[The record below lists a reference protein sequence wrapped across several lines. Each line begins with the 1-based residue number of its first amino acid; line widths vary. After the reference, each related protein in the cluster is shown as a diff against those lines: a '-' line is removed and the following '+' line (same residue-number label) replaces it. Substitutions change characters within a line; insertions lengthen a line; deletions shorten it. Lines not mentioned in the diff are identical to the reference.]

1 MLRQKLTDD
10 MKTAMKSG
18 DKERLGTI
26 RLIISEMKKL
36 DVATAESKELDDT
49 GIQQLM
55 TKMLKQRRDSITAF
69 RGGGREDLAAKEE
82 AEVAIIEAY
91 LPRQMDEAASKVA
104 IAALIA
110 EVGAAGPK
118 DMGKVM
124 GALKAKFTGQ
134 MDMGRAS
141 AWVKDALK

>member
-18 DKERLGTI
+18 DKQRLGTI

-36 DVATAESKELDDT
+36 DVATADSKELDDP

-69 RGGGREDLAAKEE
+69 KGGNRLDLAAIEE
-82 AEVAIIEAY
+82 AEVVVIESY
-91 LPRQMDEAASKVA
+91 LPKQMDDAATNS
-104 IAALIA
+104 
-110 EVGAAGPK
+110 
-118 DMGKVM
+118 
-124 GALKAKFTGQ
+124 
-134 MDMGRAS
+134 
-141 AWVKDALK
+141 